1 MIVVEPQAKPLGDAD
16 VVDSL
21 TTTAAV
27 DVATDAAATA
37 NSGEKDF
44 TNTATVIAAITTLVA
59 DTFDFR
65 TNEESMTAGEVAV
78 IETRMAAAFA
88 IITATT
94 VAIVAAAAPAI
105 VTVAALANVTV
116 AVVAIVKAA
125 IMKIMLKSIAA
136 DVAAIVIA
144 SAAKFVIKTTINVH
158 FVEARFTQVMLGMPV
173 VAIAAAETKQIVDRS
188 MAGVIMAI
196 AYSIGWRPVRP
207 WSHTLNP
214 SFQPSLE
221 MLQHLLLRT
230 GKNLA
235 IDYVGQDG

>member
-1 MIVVEPQAKPLGDAD
+1 MIVVEPQAKPLGDTGAL
-16 VVDSL
+16 DSL
-21 TTTAAV
+21 TTTTAAA
-27 DVATDAAATA
+27 DVATDAAA

-44 TNTATVIAAITTLVA
+44 TNNATIIAAITTLVA
-59 DTFDFR
+59 ETFDFR
-65 TNEESMTAGEVAV
+65 TNEESMTAGEVA
-78 IETRMAAAFA
+78 IIATRMAAAFA
-88 IITATT
+88 IITAAT
-94 VAIVAAAAPAI
+94 VAIVAAATPAI
-105 VTVAALANVTV
+105 VTVAALATVMV

-196 AYSIGWRPVRP
+196 AYSIGWRPESPR
-207 WSHTLNP
+207 SHTLNP
-214 SFQPSLE
+214 SFQSSHE

-230 GKNLA
+230 GTNLA